1 MYGMSDYIIK
11 SINSLTNT
19 NRSFNYFIG
28 FIRITLKLFNFLSVG
43 AIQSINNT
51 IFSIFI
57 EPKINSKFHKETIHN
72 IDCFYINKESN
83 NKTIILFFH
92 GGGYAFLSP
101 YHYYN
106 FLTDIDKKLAIPD
119 LNIIAIDYPKIKIE
133 GKTPKNTYPTQIN
146 SIYNLYND
154 LIKKYPE
161 SHFILM
167 GDSAGSNLS
176 IELMSKI
183 VEEDVNRPKAMV
195 LLSPWIIKNEDLD
208 YNSKKNC
215 VLNYKIINRFRRLY
229 INDHPNYRS
238 TLDIDYSEF
247 PKTLIRYGSEE
258 LFVEDIEIF
267 INKFKSETIEKK
279 VVVHKIMDMPHS
291 FDIIND
297 HYKTFVGN
305 GSVKTNLNGLIDYIR
320 NIEKLL

>member
-1 MYGMSDYIIK
+1 MYGITDYIIK

-19 NRSFNYFIG
+19 NRSFNYLIG
-28 FIRITLKLFNFLSVG
+28 FTRITLKLFNFLSVG

-57 EPKINSKFHKETIHN
+57 KPKINCKFHKETINN

-83 NKTIILFFH
+83 NRTIVLFFH

-119 LNIIAIDYPKIKIE
+119 LNIIAIDYPKIKME
-133 GKTPKNTYPTQIN
+133 GKTTINTYPTQID
-146 SIYNLYND
+146 SIYTLYNH
-154 LIKKYPE
+154 LIDKYPK
-161 SHFILM
+161 SQFILM

-183 VEEDVNRPKAMV
+183 IEEGVKKPKAMV
-195 LLSPWIIKNEDLD
+195 LLSPWIIKNEDLQN
-208 YNSKKNC
+208 NSKKNC

-229 INDHPNYRS
+229 INNHPKYRS
-238 TLDIDYSEF
+238 TLAINFREF

-258 LFVEDIEIF
+258 LFVEDIENF
-267 INKFKSETIEKK
+267 IDKFRHETIEKN
-279 VVVHKIMDMPHS
+279 VVQKIPGMPHS

-305 GSVKTNLNGLIDYIR
+305 ELVKTNLDELIDYIR
-320 NIEKLL
+320 NIEKNI